1 MNRRNSPLAVLAAFS
16 VVSTACDRSPADV
29 AGPASSATRLTPSYT
44 KWSDVVREFSFN
56 ENFNL
61 KVKAPSRLES
71 TGYPAVFTNGAAN
84 FTGHGSDR
92 GYLRTIA
99 GNYNTVGFQAEIT
112 VTVTS
117 QGEGGGL
124 AIVWFGLGDGLP
136 FNSFYNEPIEGR
148 AVHARLLPTE
158 FFGPKVELNI
168 ADAGWDQIQETA
180 FGQAGDGTHRLR
192 ITWNHNT
199 SQLTFEIQTNYVS
212 GQPFV
217 PTATMGPI
225 SVPTDFFNGTNA
237 HIFFGGAG
245 QAVFDDLHVTAK
257 PNL

>member
-1 MNRRNSPLAVLAAFS
+1 MNRRNSPLVVLAAFS
-16 VVSTACDRSPADV
+16 VAATACDRSPADV
-29 AGPASSATRLTPSYT
+29 AGPASSASTLTPSYA
-44 KWSDVVREFSFN
+44 KWSDVVHEFSFN

-61 KVKAPSRLES
+61 NVKAPSRLES
-71 TGYPAVFTNGAAN
+71 TGNPAVFANGAAN

-99 GNYNTVGFQAEIT
+99 GNYNTVGFQAEVT

-117 QGEGGGL
+117 QGEGDGS
-124 AIVWFGLGDGLP
+124 AIVWFGLGDGLAG
-136 FNSFYNEPIEGR
+136 NFYNEPVAGR
-148 AVHARLLPTE
+148 AVFARLLPTE
-158 FFGPKVELNI
+158 FFGPKVELNT
-168 ADAGWDQIQETA
+168 ANDDSDQILAEA

-192 ITWNHNT
+192 ITWNHKT
-199 SQLTFEIQTNYVS
+199 SQFTFEIQTNYVS
-212 GQPFV
+212 GKPFV

-225 SVPTDFFNGTNA
+225 SLPADFFNGTNA

-245 QAVFDDLHVTAK
+245 QAVFDDLHVNAM

>member
-1 MNRRNSPLAVLAAFS
+1 MNRRNSPLAVLAAFA
-16 VVSTACDRSPADV
+16 VLATACDRSPADV
-29 AGPASSATRLTPSYT
+29 AGPASSATTLTPSYA
-44 KWSDVVREFSFN
+44 KWSDVVHEFSFN
-56 ENFNL
+56 ENFNPR
-61 KVKAPSRLES
+61 VKAPSRLES
-71 TGYPAVFTNGAAN
+71 TGNPAVFANDAAN
-84 FTGHGSDR
+84 FTGHGSNR

-99 GNYNTVGFQAEIT
+99 GNYNTVGFQAEVT

-117 QGEGGGL
+117 QGEDDGS
-124 AIVWFGLGDGLP
+124 AIVWFGLGDGLAG
-136 FNSFYNEPIEGR
+136 NYYNEPVAGR
-148 AVHARLLPTE
+148 AIFARLLPTE
-158 FFGPKVELNI
+158 FFGPKVELNT
-168 ADAGWDQIQETA
+168 ANDGSDQILAAA

-199 SQLTFEIQTNYVS
+199 SQFTFEIQTNYVS

-225 SVPTDFFNGTNA
+225 SLPAGFFDGTNA
-237 HIFFGGAG
+237 HIFIGGAG